1 MRLSMKDY
9 RVDYDEFE
17 KVIDTFT
24 ANGFNHFDTALSYEG
39 GKSETDLRD
48 CLTSRYPQDA
58 QLKLFFHR
66 QSRWLSFYNRSAPL
80 FYGAGRICYAPGSV
94 HRLRYTVRA
103 AGCKIHQKEKRMPYE
118 CRETPRT
125 M

>member
-1 MRLSMKDY
+1 MRLSMKDD

-17 KVIDTFT
+17 KVIDTFI

-58 QLKLFFHR
+58 QLKLFSTDR
-66 QSRWLSFYNRSAPL
+66 
-80 FYGAGRICYAPGSV
+80 AGGCPSITDPPRFFTERGGSV
-94 HRLRYTVRA
+94 MHRDRCTACDIL
-103 AGCKIHQKEKRMPYE
+103 
-118 CRETPRT
+118 
-125 M
+125 